1 MITRLECSDKLRP
14 NVALTVVERD
24 EAGGMVGFWRGYW
37 NPNREAVEL
46 YPAYNPSCVWRV
58 PRRKHTVSDRSVEWL
73 WKAPVAPAPVEEM
86 PKAVKRRY
94 SPFPGKDAKP
104 SRIEGQL
111 QMEVAVKSEE

>member
-1 MITRLECSDKLRP
+1 MITRLECTDRLRA
-14 NVALTVVERD
+14 NVPLTVVERD

-73 WKAPVAPAPVEEM
+73 WKAPVAPAPVEEL
-86 PKAVKRRY
+86 PKIVKRRY

-104 SRIEGQL
+104 SRIEGQM
-111 QMEVAVKSEE
+111 QMEVRVNSEE